1 MSEFGR
7 RKSIGKKNICVR
19 GTLIEN
25 LIYRD
30 KTNTLFM
37 SKIELSQTVDKSK
50 NKIAS
55 NFN

>member
-1 MSEFGR
+1 MSKFEGE
-7 RKSIGKKNICVR
+7 KASEKKYICVR

-37 SKIELSQTVDKSK
+37 STIELSQKVDKSK

>member
-1 MSEFGR
+1 MAEFEGGR
-7 RKSIGKKNICVR
+7 SIGKKNISVR
-19 GTLIEN
+19 RTLMEN

-30 KTNTLFM
+30 KTNTLLT
-37 SKIELSQTVDKSK
+37 STIELSQKVDKSK